1 MKHKIYVY
9 LFFII
14 IFIVPIINIFTADRE
29 KSDTENRHL
38 QQLPKL
44 EGVLEGDFQSAFDKY
59 TSDQIILRDEI
70 VSLKNYIEIGMMKLE
85 VNGVYINNPWVERHS
100 DKDYDKELMKKNI
113 EIIETFKEKYNAE
126 IYLVANACF
135 SDDYYGNN
143 VDISDVP
150 YVYYDDLEFY
160 KTDHHWTTLA
170 AYNLY
175 KKIVDNPVEYNPVLV
190 SDSFL
195 GTINNKL
202 NISMKPDSIYRHDS
216 DTNFTVYYDMGK
228 KDLGFY
234 FDKYLETKDKYSYF
248 LDGNHGL
255 VEVVNEDIDN
265 DERILIIKDSYA
277 NCFVPFIAENYK
289 EVDVIDLRYFNM
301 KMSYFI
307 KDYDRIIFLYNVDNF
322 LNNTYLTTLTQ

>member
-1 MKHKIYVY
+1 MKQKIYVY

-14 IFIVPIINIFTADRE
+14 IFMIPLINIFTKDRQ
-29 KSDTENRHL
+29 KSDTENRTL

-44 EGVLEGDFQSAFDKY
+44 EGILEGKFQEEFQIY
-59 TSDQIILRDEI
+59 TSDQIVLRDNI
-70 VSLKNYIEIGMMKLE
+70 VSLKNYIEIMMMKLE
-85 VNGVYINNPWVERHS
+85 VNGVYIYDKWTERHS
-100 DKDYDKELMKKNI
+100 IKDYDQELIDKNI
-113 EIIETFKEKYNAE
+113 NIIEEFKEKYNAE
-126 IYLVANACF
+126 IYLIANACF
-135 SDDYYGNN
+135 KEGYYGNN
-143 VDISDVP
+143 IDISKVP

-175 KKIVDNPVEYNPVLV
+175 KKIVDNPVEYNPELI
-190 SDSFL
+190 SDNFL

-202 NISMKPDSIYRHDS
+202 NIYMKPDNIYKHKS
-216 DTNFTVYYDMGK
+216 NTNFTVYYDLGK
-228 KDLGFY
+228 ENLGFY
-234 FDKYLETKDKYSYF
+234 FDKYLDTKDKYSYF

-255 VEVVNEDIDN
+255 VEVVNNDIDN

-289 EVDVIDLRYFNM
+289 EVDIIDLRYFNM
-301 KMSYFI
+301 KMSDFI

-322 LNNTYLTTLTQ
+322 LNNIYFSTLNK